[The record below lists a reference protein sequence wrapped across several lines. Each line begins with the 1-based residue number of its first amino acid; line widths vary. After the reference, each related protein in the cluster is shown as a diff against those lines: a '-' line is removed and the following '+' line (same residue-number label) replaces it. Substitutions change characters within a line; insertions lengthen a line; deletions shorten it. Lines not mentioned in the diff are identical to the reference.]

1 MKLAV
6 HSPAKGFENV
16 MQVSLWMKFLAGRH
30 EWARVNAGERSN
42 SKEGPDNAHT
52 ATMMGKWRKQFVCL
66 PGLKN
71 DCQRSRRFQ
80 DVLKN
85 FIYGFTDMD
94 TI

>member
-1 MKLAV
+1 
-6 HSPAKGFENV
+6 
-16 MQVSLWMKFLAGRH
+16 
-30 EWARVNAGERSN
+30 
-42 SKEGPDNAHT
+42 
-52 ATMMGKWRKQFVCL
+52 MMEKMMEETVCL